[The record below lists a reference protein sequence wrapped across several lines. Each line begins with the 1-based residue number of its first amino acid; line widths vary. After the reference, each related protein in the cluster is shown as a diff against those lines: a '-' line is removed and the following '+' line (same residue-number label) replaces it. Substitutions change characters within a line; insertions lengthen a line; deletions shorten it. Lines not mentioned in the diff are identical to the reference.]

1 MKALSVTVNTA
12 QIDQFM
18 FLFSTDIDG
27 TVYDGPETAK
37 EFASF
42 WGNLK
47 ESENP
52 PILAYNT
59 GRALDDAKNLIA
71 TTDLPEPDYLICGVG
86 TEMFDWNNGSQLSA
100 WHESL
105 SEGWSFEKVVEI
117 VLATAQEIEMQPEA
131 CQNPHKCSWYW
142 HNKNDS
148 DLEALRNAL
157 AAAGLNAQVVYSSR
171 KDLDILPNGA
181 NKGNAVS
188 WLWTWLDRQS
198 LPIIVA
204 GDSGNDSSMFQVA
217 GVNGILVSNAEEAL
231 CNAVPSDSSYFASS
245 PCAYGVVEGLAH
257 FSQAHSPEA
266 TDTPAEDVV

>member
-1 MKALSVTVNTA
+1 
-12 QIDQFM
+12 M

-27 TVYDGPETAK
+27 TVYDGPETAR

-42 WGNLK
+42 WGTLK

-59 GRALDDAKNLIA
+59 GRALDDARNLIA
-71 TTDLPEPDYLICGVG
+71 TTALPEPDYLICGVG
-86 TEMFDWNNGSQLSA
+86 TEMFDWTNETPLA
-100 WHESL
+100 DWHDTL
-105 SEGWSFEKVVEI
+105 SEGWNFERVVEI
-117 VLATAQEIEMQPEA
+117 VRNTAVEIEMQPEA

-142 HNKNDS
+142 HDKEES
-148 DLEALRNAL
+148 DLSSLRSALET
-157 AAAGLNAQVVYSSR
+157 AGLNAQIVYSSR
-171 KDLDILPNGA
+171 KDLDVLPKGA

-188 WLWTWLDRQS
+188 WLWKWLEQRS

-217 GVNGILVSNAEEAL
+217 GVNGILVSNAESAL
-231 CNAVPSDSSYFASS
+231 FDAVPAGSSFFASS

-257 FSQAHSPEA
+257 FSQAYADEA
-266 TDTPAEDVV
+266 TGSAAEDVV